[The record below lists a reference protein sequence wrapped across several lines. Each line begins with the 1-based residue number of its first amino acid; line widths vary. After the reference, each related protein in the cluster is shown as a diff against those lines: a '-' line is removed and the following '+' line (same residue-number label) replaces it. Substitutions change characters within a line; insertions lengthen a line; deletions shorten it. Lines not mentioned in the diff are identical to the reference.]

1 MSDCPADREFLI
13 RTRATITG
21 VDDASTGEVIEGA
34 AIHVRDGLVVA
45 VKPFEDLRT
54 DHPDLPVEGGP
65 DAIAFPGLVNSH
77 HHSGLTPLQLGVP
90 YGPLELWLPQFRGMR
105 YVGHRLDTLYSAI
118 EMLESGTTT
127 VQHIH
132 PGLTG
137 EPDTWT
143 NLSNK
148 VIGAYRDIGMRVSF
162 SFMIRDRNQLVH
174 EDDEPF
180 LSGLPEDEAAYW
192 RPKLAASRA
201 PILSHMSWFEEQKTV
216 WAKSDPDGVSWQ
228 LAPANLHWCSD
239 DCLSAIFDTAARTGS
254 KIHMHLVETRLQAEF
269 ARRTYGKSAI
279 RHLADLGCL
288 TGNLTLGHGI
298 WTDPEDLDLVRN
310 CGCTICHNAS
320 SGLRLASGI
329 APVNEMLKRGVPV
342 CLGID
347 QAGINDDR
355 DMLQEMRLAWAL
367 HREPGLDTFR
377 PSAGH
382 VFRMATEHGA
392 ASTGFEGR
400 IGRLDAGKAADVVL
414 VDWAD
419 IARPFIDD
427 SVPLVDA
434 VLQRSRQMAART
446 VFVGGCKV
454 VADGRVIS
462 IDRDMVLEEIGA
474 LLSAPFTVSETEAR
488 NRTARLVRYMADW
501 FEARYPETSPPSYRF
516 NAIAGQ
522 A

>member
-1 MSDCPADREFLI
+1 MNEKPDGREFLI
-13 RTRATITG
+13 RSRATIAG
-21 VDDASTGEVIEGA
+21 VDETLREEVLEGGG
-34 AIHVRDGLVVA
+34 IHVRDGVVVA
-45 VKPFEDLRT
+45 VKPFAELAA
-54 DHPDLPVEGGP
+54 DHPDLPVEGSA
-65 DAIAFPGLVNSH
+65 DAIAFPGLVNGH
-77 HHSGLTPLQLGVP
+77 HHSGLTPFQLGVP

-137 EPDTWT
+137 DLDSWT
-143 NLSNK
+143 DLSDK

-180 LSGLPEDEAAYW
+180 LTGLPEEDAAYW
-192 RPKLAASRA
+192 RPKLAANKA
-201 PILSHMSWFEEQKTV
+201 PVASYMNWFEARKTV
-216 WAKSDPDGVSWQ
+216 WSKADPDGVSWQ
-228 LAPANLHWCSD
+228 LAPANLHWCTD
-239 DCLSAIFDTAARTGS
+239 DCLTAIFDTAKRTGS

-269 ARRTYGKSAI
+269 ARTTYGKSAI

-298 WTDPEDLDLVRN
+298 WLDANDLDLVRE

-320 SGLRLASGI
+320 SGLRLASGV
-329 APVNEMLKRGVPV
+329 APVNEMIGTGVPV

-367 HREPGLDTFR
+367 HREPGLNTFR

-382 VFRMATEHGA
+382 VFQMATEHGA
-392 ASTGFEGR
+392 STTGFAGR
-400 IGRLDAGKAADVVL
+400 IGRLGVGKAADVVL
-414 VDWAD
+414 VDWSD
-419 IARPFIDD
+419 IARPFVDDRMPLIDA
-427 SVPLVDA
+427 L
-434 VLQRSRQMAART
+434 LQRSRQMAAKS
-446 VFVGGCKV
+446 VFVGGRKV
-454 VADGRVIS
+454 VSGGKVIS
-462 IDRDMVLEEIGA
+462 IDRDAVFEEIGA
-474 LLSAPFTVSETEAR
+474 MLSAPLSSTETEAR
-488 NRTARLVRYMADW
+488 ERTATLVQHMARW
-501 FEARYPETSPPSYRF
+501 FDARYPEENRTAYRF